1 LRGTT
6 AFGVVGSSIPSSTEF
21 ETFALTEGA
30 VDFAVET
37 VALAELVPTE
47 FTLGGDDVGGGV
59 DRTDVVVVVDG
70 AFVVVVAR
78 CAVVVDTECSVNV
91 FDATGE
97 LVKVKTRT
105 TSSSGLDHIRRCA
118 LRKVKRGVVMSL
130 AG

>member
-37 VALAELVPTE
+37 VALTELVPTE
-47 FTLGGDDVGGGV
+47 FAFGTNFVGGGV
-59 DRTDVVVVVDG
+59 DRTGDD
-70 AFVVVVAR
+70 VVVAR
-78 CAVVVDTECSVNV
+78 VLVAVVSRCVVVVDTECSVNV
-91 FDATGE
+91 FEATGE

-105 TSSSGLDHIRRCA
+105 SSSSGLDHIRRCA